1 MTTRTTEKTVT
12 FARPFVLGGF
22 DEVLPAGDYRVE
34 TDEELL
40 QSLSFPVF
48 HRVRCVI
55 YLQRGINAARNAR
68 ALTVD
73 PNDLDAALVRD
84 QAPAVARNPRPSP
97 ATQDRRAIER
107 GENEGMAVQVPPQM
121 GPRLAEVRR

>member
-1 MTTRTTEKTVT
+1 MTIRTIEKTVT
-12 FARPFVLGGF
+12 FARPFALEGF

-48 HRVRCVI
+48 HRVRSVI
-55 YLQRGINAARNAR
+55 YLHRGINGARNAR
-68 ALTVD
+68 VLTID

-84 QAPAVARNPRPSP
+84 QGPPETGLMPAEG
-97 ATQDRRAIER
+97 RR
-107 GENEGMAVQVPPQM
+107 
-121 GPRLAEVRR
+121 

>member
-48 HRVRCVI
+48 HRLRSVI
-55 YLQRGINAARNAR
+55 YLHRGTNAQRNAR
-68 ALTVD
+68 ALTID
-73 PNDLDAALVRD
+73 PNEIDAALARD
-84 QAPAVARNPRPSP
+84 QGPAEAAAPSALEGAPHSTVEEPS
-97 ATQDRRAIER
+97 
-107 GENEGMAVQVPPQM
+107 
-121 GPRLAEVRR
+121 

>member
-1 MTTRTTEKTVT
+1 MTIRTTEKTVT

-48 HRVRCVI
+48 HRVRSVI
-55 YLQRGINAARNAR
+55 YLQQGINGARNAR
-68 ALTVD
+68 ALTID

-84 QAPAVARNPRPSP
+84 QGPLQTGPMPA
-97 ATQDRRAIER
+97 EGR
-107 GENEGMAVQVPPQM
+107 G
-121 GPRLAEVRR
+121 

>member
-1 MTTRTTEKTVT
+1 MTIRTTEKTVT

-48 HRVRCVI
+48 HRVRSVI
-55 YLQRGINAARNAR
+55 HLHRGINAARNAR
-68 ALTVD
+68 ALTID
-73 PNDLDAALVRD
+73 PNELDAALVRD
-84 QAPAVARNPRPSP
+84 QGPAVATIARPAQAKRDGP
-97 ATQDRRAIER
+97 AIER
-107 GENEGMAVQVPPQM
+107 GENEGMALQIPLAP
-121 GPRLAEVRR
+121 GPAPVEAGR